1 MVDLVNQ
8 KQHKYLGQGVSFPM
22 RVNKQGNLTL
32 SREVNNIEESIL
44 IILLTEPG
52 ERLYRPDFGCRLHEL
67 AFAPINSETLSLMRI
82 YVQEALDRWEPRIE
96 VDNIVTQAID
106 IRGQVNITI
115 NYRIKN
121 SYDKKSL
128 VYPFYLKPEVQ

>member
-8 KQHKYLGQGVSFPM
+8 KERNYLGQGVSFPM
-22 RVNKQGNLTL
+22 RVNKQG
-32 SREVNNIEESIL
+32 SIL

-67 AFAPINSETLSLMRI
+67 AFAPLNSETLMLMRI
-82 YVQEALDRWEPRIE
+82 YTQEALDRWEPRIQIE
-96 VDNIVTQAID
+96 NITTQAIN

-121 SYDKKSL
+121 SYDKRSL
-128 VYPFYLKPEVQ
+128 VYPFFLKPEVQ

>member
-8 KQHKYLGQGVSFPM
+8 KQRNYLGQGVSFPM

-32 SREVNNIEESIL
+32 SREIDNIEESIL

-67 AFAPINSETLSLMRI
+67 AFAPLNSETLMLMRI
-82 YVQEALDRWEPRIE
+82 WVQEALDQWEPRIE
-96 VDNIVTQAID
+96 LESIITEPIN
-106 IRGQVNITI
+106 IRGQVNIGI
-115 NYRIKN
+115 NYRIKK
-121 SYDKKSL
+121 SYDRRSL
-128 VYPFYLKPEVQ
+128 VYPFFLKPEVQ

>member
-8 KQHKYLGQGVSFPM
+8 KQRNYLGQGVSFPM

-67 AFAPINSETLSLMRI
+67 AFAPLNSETLMLMRI
-82 YVQEALDRWEPRIE
+82 YTQEALDRWEPRIQVE
-96 VDNIVTQAID
+96 NITTQAIN

-121 SYDKKSL
+121 SYDKRSL
-128 VYPFYLKPEVQ
+128 VYPFFLKPEVQ